1 MRATFFPDPMNLQ
14 IDTAARTLVVDD
26 KSIDLYSDEGFKIL
40 SDLWLKVGWN
50 QKYTYTFQWFGLP
63 VIQLPDDMIRTQEVL
78 WRVQPDVIIECGVAH
93 GGGSIYMASLCKA
106 IGKGRVIGVELEFR
120 DENRKK
126 IESHPLSPL
135 ITLVEASS
143 IAPETVEKVRGLIK
157 SGETVMVVLD
167 SNHTKA
173 HVAAE
178 LEAYAPMITKGSYI
192 VATDG
197 CMEYLENVPRG
208 KEGWT
213 TDNPAEAARDFVKT
227 HPEFVIDMPR
237 PIFNESTLTETP
249 THWPDAW
256 LKRIA

>member
-1 MRATFFPDPMNLQ
+1 MNLQ
-14 IDTAARTLVVDD
+14 IDTGARTLTVDGNAV
-26 KSIDLYSDEGFKIL
+26 DLYSDEGFKIL

-50 QKYTYTFQWFGLP
+50 QKYTYTFQWFGVP
-63 VIQLPDDMIRTQEVL
+63 VIQLPDDMVRTQEVL
-78 WRVQPDVIIECGVAH
+78 WEVKPDVIIECGVAQ

-106 IGKGRVIGVELEFR
+106 MGKGRVIGVELEFR
-120 DENRKK
+120 GENRTR
-126 IESHPLSPL
+126 IENHPLSPL

-143 IAPETVEKVRGLIK
+143 IAPETVEKVRGMIK
-157 SGETVMVVLD
+157 PGETVLVVLD

-178 LEAYAPMITKGSYI
+178 LEAYAPMVTKGSYI

-197 CMEYLENVPRG
+197 CMEYLEDVPRG
-208 KEGWT
+208 KAGWT
-213 TDNPAEAARDFVKT
+213 KDNPAEAARDFVKA
-227 HPEFVIDMPR
+227 HPEFIIDMPR
-237 PIFNESTLTETP
+237 PIFNESTLKETP